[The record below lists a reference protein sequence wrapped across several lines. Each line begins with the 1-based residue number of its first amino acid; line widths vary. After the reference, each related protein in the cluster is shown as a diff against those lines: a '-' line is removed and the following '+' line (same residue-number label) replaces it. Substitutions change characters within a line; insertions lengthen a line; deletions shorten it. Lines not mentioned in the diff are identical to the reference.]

1 MELFIGAEKLYQNC
15 DGQTEQCK
23 VRGSTWRYTEDLG
36 CVWMK
41 TVQLYR
47 KLRLAIYGKE
57 CQEHEEGHYFHFFS
71 DWSLEEHSF
80 ILFIKRTFL
89 YIAAKT

>member
-1 MELFIGAEKLYQNC
+1 
-15 DGQTEQCK
+15 
-23 VRGSTWRYTEDLG
+23 
-36 CVWMK
+36 MK